1 MSIFRYSTTLV
12 VVHWEGV
19 QCTVF
24 SVQCTVY
31 SVQCWSLLVGPHQGQ
46 AIDFDSSRLHVSLAI
61 DRFMNALIM

>member
-24 SVQCTVY
+24 SVQC
-31 SVQCWSLLVGPHQGQ
+31 WSFLVGPHQGQ